1 MNYRLT
7 VDFDALQFLFSLRKA
22 DQIRLARWL
31 ERLRNSPFSLGQ
43 SVVVDPIGRNVQV
56 SKVTDFR
63 IFHWTDHAVRT
74 VQVVKIEIND

>member
-22 DQIRLARWL
+22 DQIRLAWWL

-43 SVVVDPIGRNVQV
+43 SVVVDPTGRDVQISRV
-56 SKVTDFR
+56 SRFR
-63 IFHWTDHAVRT
+63 VFHWTDHAVKT
-74 VQVVKIEIND
+74 VQVVKIELND

>member
-22 DQIRLARWL
+22 DQIRLAWWL

-43 SVVVDPIGRNVQV
+43 SVVVDPTGREIQV
-56 SKVTDFR
+56 SKFSHFR
-63 IFHWTDHAVRT
+63 IFHWTDHAVET
-74 VQVVKIEIND
+74 VQVVKIELNN

>member
-22 DQIRLARWL
+22 DQIRLAWWL

-43 SVVVDPIGRNVQV
+43 SVVVDSTGRDVQV
-56 SKVTDFR
+56 SKVSQFR
-63 IFHWTDHAVRT
+63 VFHWTDHAVRT
-74 VQVVKIEIND
+74 VQVVKLELND